1 MTKKIF
7 GETDG
12 IRAKVGDFPLRPN
25 VLKTLGSA
33 IAGEIQAKEFLM
45 ARDTRLSGLWMKDAL
60 MTGLEAGGIKVKD
73 LGVLPTPAISKILE
87 QSEYE
92 GGIMITASHNPATDN
107 GVKLFIENGDKSDDA
122 LELAIEAR
130 YFAADLEPDI
140 ELPSVE
146 YVEMGTDSD
155 SVAKYVEMAN
165 NTLLDGKNDETP
177 ISEKFKNGKIMLDA
191 ASGAGHNFSRLVFED
206 FGLEVET
213 IDPEPDGE
221 NINEGYGALHPEKLA
236 EQCKKNGVMGIAL
249 DGDADRA
256 ILVDEYGRIW
266 SGDRIVAFLAVY
278 LKENNLLAN
287 DTVVLTE
294 YSNLAAIQY
303 LQVQGIKV
311 EKVVVGDREVARK
324 CKELGAILG
333 GENAGHIIFLPWLNS
348 SDGTFVAL
356 LAEKIIREKEC
367 ALADLW
373 PDYEDFPNEQ
383 LAVKVSEKR
392 PLEQVAGWT
401 EALKDAQERL
411 DGRGRVFTRYSGT
424 EMKLRILV
432 EGPDFRED
440 HEVAEGLK
448 IIIEKEIGA

>member
-33 IAGEIQAKEFLM
+33 IAGEMPAKEFLM
-45 ARDTRLSGLWMKDAL
+45 ARDTRLSGLWMKDSLIAGLAL
-60 MTGLEAGGIKVKD
+60 GGVKVKD
-73 LGVLPTPAISKILE
+73 LGILPTPAISKILE
-87 QSEYE
+87 QSDYE

-107 GVKLFIENGDKSDDA
+107 GVKLFIANGDKSDDD

-140 ELPSVE
+140 EVPSVE
-146 YVEMGTDSD
+146 YADKGTDLESA
-155 SVAKYVEMAN
+155 AKYADLAHEALQDTN
-165 NTLLDGKNDETP
+165 NSVDPESKLL
-177 ISEKFKNGKIMLDA
+177 KNGKIMLDA

-206 FGLEVET
+206 FGLEVEV

-221 NINEGYGALHPEKLA
+221 NINEGYGALHPEKLS
-236 EQCKKNGVMGIAL
+236 EHCKKNGVMGIAL

-278 LKENNLLAN
+278 LKENGLLEN

-303 LQVQGIKV
+303 LQAQGIKV

-333 GENAGHIIFLPWLNS
+333 GENAGHIIYLPWLNS

-356 LAEKIIREKEC
+356 LAEKIIREKSC

-383 LAVKVSEKR
+383 LAVKVTEKR

-401 EALKDAQERL
+401 EALKEAQERL

-440 HEVAEGLK
+440 HEVAEKLK
-448 IIIEKEIGA
+448 EIVEKEIGA

>member
-33 IAGEIQAKEFLM
+33 IADEMQAKEFLM
-45 ARDTRLSGLWMKDAL
+45 ARDTRVSGVWMKDSLTA
-60 MTGLEAGGIKVKD
+60 GLEASGIKVDD

-87 QSEYE
+87 QSEFD

-107 GVKLFIENGDKSDDA
+107 GVKLFVSNGDKSDDA

-130 YFAADLEPDI
+130 YFEAELEPDI
-140 ELPSVE
+140 ELPDVE
-146 YVEMGTDSD
+146 YVEMGTNSD
-155 SVAKYVEMAN
+155 AVAKYASAAYDALQEGEN
-165 NTLLDGKNDETP
+165 NETP
-177 ISEKFKNGKIMLDA
+177 ISEMFANGKIMLDA
-191 ASGAGHNFSRLVFED
+191 ASGAGHNFSRLVFEE

-213 IDPEPDGE
+213 VDPEPDGE
-221 NINEGYGALHPEKLA
+221 NINEGYGALHPEKLS
-236 EQCKKNGVMGIAL
+236 EYCKKNGVMGIAL

-266 SGDRIVAFLAVY
+266 NGDRTVSFLSMY
-278 LKENNLLAN
+278 LKEKGLLAN
-287 DTVVLTE
+287 NTVVLTE

-303 LQVQGIKV
+303 LQAQGIKV

-333 GENAGHIIFLPWLNS
+333 GENAGHIIYLPWLNS

-356 LAEKIIREKEC
+356 LAQKIIREKEC

-373 PDYEDFPNEQ
+373 PDYEEFPNEQ
-383 LAVKVSEKR
+383 LGVKVREKR
-392 PLEQVAGWT
+392 PLEEVAGWN
-401 EALKDAQERL
+401 EALKAARERL

-440 HEVAEGLK
+440 HEVAESLK
-448 IIIEKEIGA
+448 EIIEKEIGA

>member
-33 IAGEIQAKEFLM
+33 IAGEMQAKEFLM
-45 ARDTRLSGLWMKDAL
+45 ARDTRLSGLWMKESLTA
-60 MTGLEAGGIKVKD
+60 GLEEGGIKVKD
-73 LGVLPTPAISKILE
+73 LGILPTPAISKILE
-87 QSEYE
+87 QSDYE

-107 GVKLFIENGDKSDDA
+107 GVKLFVENGDKSDDT
-122 LELAIEAR
+122 LELAIESR

-140 ELPSVE
+140 ELPKVE

-155 SVAKYVEMAN
+155 SVAKYVEIAN
-165 NTLLDGKNDETP
+165 NVLSEGKKDEAP
-177 ISEKFKNGKIMLDA
+177 VSEKFKNGKIILDA

-206 FGLEVET
+206 FGLEVEV

-221 NINEGYGALHPEKLA
+221 NINEGYGALYPEKLS
-236 EQCKKNGVMGIAL
+236 EYCKKNGVMGIAL

-256 ILVDEYGRIW
+256 ILVDEYGRVW
-266 SGDRIVAFLAVY
+266 SGDRIVAFLATY
-278 LKENNLLAN
+278 LKEQGLLEN
-287 DTVVLTE
+287 STVVLTE

-303 LQVQGIKV
+303 IQAQGIKV

-333 GENAGHIIFLPWLNS
+333 GENAGHIIYLPWLNS

-356 LAEKIIREKEC
+356 LAEKIIREKGC

-401 EALKDAQERL
+401 EALEKAQERL
-411 DGRGRVFTRYSGT
+411 NGRGRVFTRYSGT

-448 IIIEKEIGA
+448 VIIKKEIGA

>member
-33 IAGEIQAKEFLM
+33 IAGEMQAKEFLM

-60 MTGLEAGGIKVKD
+60 TAGLEAGGIKVKD

-87 QSEYE
+87 QSEYD

-107 GVKLFIENGDKSDDA
+107 GVKLFIANGDKSDDD

-130 YFAADLEPDI
+130 YFAADLEADI
-140 ELPSVE
+140 EVPSVE

-165 NTLLDGKNDETP
+165 TTLLDGKNDETP
-177 ISEKFKNGKIMLDA
+177 VSEKFKNGKIMVDA

-213 IDPEPDGE
+213 IDPEPDGV
-221 NINEGYGALHPEKLA
+221 NINEGYGALHPEKLG
-236 EQCKKNGVMGIAL
+236 EYCKKTGVIGIAL

-256 ILVDEYGRIW
+256 ILVDEYGRVW
-266 SGDRIVAFLAVY
+266 SGDRIVAFLATY
-278 LKENNLLAN
+278 LKEQGLLKN

-303 LQVQGIKV
+303 IQAQGIKV
-311 EKVVVGDREVARK
+311 KKVVVGDREVARK

-333 GENAGHIIFLPWLNS
+333 GENAGHIIYLPWLNS

-356 LAEKIIREKEC
+356 LAEKIIREKGC

-383 LAVKVSEKR
+383 LAVKVREKR
-392 PLEQVAGWT
+392 PLEEVAGWT
-401 EALKDAQERL
+401 KALEEAQERL
-411 DGRGRVFTRYSGT
+411 NGRGRVFTRYSGT

-448 IIIEKEIGA
+448 TIVEKEIGA

>member
-25 VLKTLGSA
+25 VLKTLGTA
-33 IAGEIQAKEFLM
+33 IANEMTAKEFLM
-45 ARDTRLSGLWMKDAL
+45 ARDTRLSGLWMSESLTA
-60 MTGLEAGGIKVKD
+60 GLKAGGIEVKD
-73 LGVLPTPAISKILE
+73 LGVIPTPAISKILE
-87 QSEYE
+87 QSDFQ

-107 GVKLFIENGDKSDDA
+107 GVKLFVGNGDKSDDD
-122 LELAIEAR
+122 LELAIEKR
-130 YFAADLEPDI
+130 YFAMDLEPDI
-140 ELPSVE
+140 DLPDIE

-155 SVAKYVEMAN
+155 SVAKYVETARSV
-165 NTLLDGKNDETP
+165 LLEGKNSETP
-177 ISEKFKNGKIMLDA
+177 AAEMLKNGKIMLDA

-206 FGLEVET
+206 FGLEVEVV
-213 IDPEPDGE
+213 DPEPNGE

-236 EQCKKNGVMGIAL
+236 EYCKKTGVMGIAL

-266 SGDRIVAFLAVY
+266 NGDRIVAFLSSY
-278 LKENNLLAN
+278 LKAEGQLKN

-294 YSNLAAIQY
+294 YSNLAAINY
-303 LQVQGIKV
+303 IESQGIKV
-311 EKVVVGDREVARK
+311 DKVVVGDRAVAQK
-324 CKELGAILG
+324 CKEQGAILG
-333 GENAGHIIFLPWLNS
+333 GENAGHIIYLPWLNS

-356 LAEKIIREKEC
+356 LAQTIMREKGC

-373 PDYEDFPNEQ
+373 PDYEEFPNEQ
-383 LAVKVSEKR
+383 LGVKVREKR
-392 PLEQVAGWT
+392 PLEEVPGWT
-401 EALKDAQERL
+401 KALEEAQERL
-411 DGRGRVFTRYSGT
+411 NGRGRVFTRYSGT

-440 HEVAEGLK
+440 HEVAEALK
-448 IIIEKEIGA
+448 EIIEKEIGV

>member
-33 IAGEIQAKEFLM
+33 IAGEMQAKEFLM

-60 MTGLEAGGIKVKD
+60 TAGLEAGGIKVKD

-87 QSEYE
+87 QSEYD

-107 GVKLFIENGDKSDDA
+107 GVKLFIANGDKSDDD

-130 YFAADLEPDI
+130 YFAADLEADI
-140 ELPSVE
+140 EVPGVE

-155 SVAKYVEMAN
+155 SVAKYVDMAN
-165 NTLLDGKNDETP
+165 TTLLDGKNDETP
-177 ISEKFKNGKIMLDA
+177 VSEKFKNGKIMVDA

-221 NINEGYGALHPEKLA
+221 NINEGYGALYPEKLG
-236 EQCKKNGVMGIAL
+236 EHCKKTGVMGIAL

-256 ILVDEYGRIW
+256 ILVDEYGRVW
-266 SGDRIVAFLAVY
+266 SGDRIVAFLAIY
-278 LKENNLLAN
+278 LKEQGLLKN

-303 LQVQGIKV
+303 IQAQGIKV

-333 GENAGHIIFLPWLNS
+333 GENAGHIIYLPWLNS

-356 LAEKIIREKEC
+356 LAEKIIREKGC

-383 LAVKVSEKR
+383 LAVKVREKR
-392 PLEQVAGWT
+392 PLEEVAGWT
-401 EALKDAQERL
+401 KALEEAQERL
-411 DGRGRVFTRYSGT
+411 NGRGRVFTRYSGT

-448 IIIEKEIGA
+448 TIVEKEIGA

>member
-33 IAGEIQAKEFLM
+33 IAGEMTAQEFLM

-60 MTGLEAGGIKVKD
+60 TAGLEAGGIKVKD

-87 QSEYE
+87 QSNYD

-107 GVKLFIENGDKSDDA
+107 GVKLFIADGDKSDDD

-130 YFAADLEPDI
+130 YFASDLEPDI
-140 ELPSVE
+140 EVPGVE

-165 NTLLDGKNDETP
+165 NTLLDGKKDETP
-177 ISEKFKNGKIMLDA
+177 VSEKFKNGKIMLDA

-206 FGLEVET
+206 FGLEVEV

-221 NINEGYGALHPEKLA
+221 NINEGYGALHPEKLG
-236 EQCKKNGVMGIAL
+236 EHCKKNGVMGIAL

-278 LKENNLLAN
+278 LKENGLLKN

-303 LQVQGIKV
+303 LQAQGIKV

-333 GENAGHIIFLPWLNS
+333 GENAGHIIYLSWLNS

-356 LAEKIIREKEC
+356 LAEKIIREKGC

-392 PLEQVAGWT
+392 PLDQVAGWT
-401 EALKDAQERL
+401 EALEEAQERL
-411 DGRGRVFTRYSGT
+411 NGRGRVFTRYSGT

-448 IIIEKEIGA
+448 TIIEKEIGA

>member
-33 IAGEIQAKEFLM
+33 IAGEMQAKEFLM
-45 ARDTRLSGLWMKDAL
+45 ARDTRLSGLWMKESLTA
-60 MTGLEAGGIKVKD
+60 GLEEGGIKVKD
-73 LGVLPTPAISKILE
+73 LGILPTPAISKILE
-87 QSEYE
+87 QSDYE

-107 GVKLFIENGDKSDDA
+107 GVKLFVENGDKSDDA
-122 LELAIEAR
+122 LELAIESR

-140 ELPSVE
+140 ELSKVE

-155 SVAKYVEMAN
+155 SVAKYVEIAN
-165 NTLLDGKNDETP
+165 NVLSEGKKDEAP
-177 ISEKFKNGKIMLDA
+177 VSEKFKNGKIILDA

-206 FGLEVET
+206 FGLEVEV

-221 NINEGYGALHPEKLA
+221 NINEGYGALHPEKLS
-236 EQCKKNGVMGIAL
+236 EYCKKNGVMGIAL

-256 ILVDEYGRIW
+256 ILVDEYGRVW
-266 SGDRIVAFLAVY
+266 SGDRIVAFLATY
-278 LKENNLLAN
+278 LKEQGLLEN
-287 DTVVLTE
+287 STVVLTE

-303 LQVQGIKV
+303 IQAQGIKV

-333 GENAGHIIFLPWLNS
+333 GENAGHIIYLPWLNS

-356 LAEKIIREKEC
+356 LAEKIIREKGC

-401 EALKDAQERL
+401 EALEKAQERL
-411 DGRGRVFTRYSGT
+411 NGRGRVFTRYSGT

-448 IIIEKEIGA
+448 VIIEKEIGA

>member
-33 IAGEIQAKEFLM
+33 IANEMQAKEFLM

-60 MTGLEAGGIKVKD
+60 TAGLEAGSIKVKD

-146 YVEMGTDSD
+146 YIEMGTDSD

-165 NTLLDGKNDETP
+165 NTLLEGKNDETSV
-177 ISEKFKNGKIMLDA
+177 SEKFKNGKIMLDA

-303 LQVQGIKV
+303 LQAQGIKV

-401 EALKDAQERL
+401 EALKDARERL

-448 IIIEKEIGA
+448 TIIEKEIGA